1 MQSLGS
7 ALVSKFDFIDFSF
20 HENDMLFELVD
31 SKKLDFAVVTKQ
43 YDTFDTIQKKVGK
56 SNKVIVVPI
65 PCFRVEI

>member
-31 SKKLDFAVVTKQ
+31 SKNLILRLSPNNMIRLTRFRKGYEIKQ
-43 YDTFDTIQKKVGK
+43 
-56 SNKVIVVPI
+56 VIVGSNTMLPS
-65 PCFRVEI
+65 